1 MQNFD
6 FNEALKAI
14 QSGKPITG
22 SDGVL
27 APLIKQLTEAA
38 LSAEIDSYLEQ
49 NPTGNRRNGYSKKTV
64 KSAVGSFELETPRD
78 RNGEYEPVLVK
89 KHQTKLTPEID
100 NRILSLFSHGMSY
113 GAIKDHIAEIYQLEV
128 SEATIS
134 SITDQLIPQLKA
146 WQSRPLDSVYPFVWL
161 DAIHYKVKDEG
172 RYVNKAVYTLLAL
185 NTEGRKELIGL
196 YCSESP
202 LEHSS
207 RLALGRSDA
216 SLFPCSGANYWL
228 SVLTD
233 LHNRGVQDILIAC
246 VDGLKGFPEAIQAI
260 FPNTEVQLCVIHQ
273 IRNSIRYVASK
284 DQKAFMRD
292 LKPVY
297 KAINKDSA
305 ELALDELDRLWGS
318 KYPAV
323 IASWRDKWHL
333 LSAYFKYP
341 DAVRKPIYTT
351 NAVEAVHR
359 QFRKLTKTKGAFPN
373 ETSLL
378 KLLYVGMLNASEKWT
393 MPINNWGQTMM
404 QLSIHFPGRLDA
416 VMSL

>member
-1 MQNFD
+1 M
-6 FNEALKAI
+6 
-14 QSGKPITG
+14 GR
-22 SDGVL
+22 GVL
-27 APLIKQLTEAA
+27 RKSVQMRYAFIRDNQHIWSIRRLCSTLDVHHSGYYAWLKQPISRTARKRQHLSGLIK
-38 LSAEIDSYLEQ
+38 
-49 NPTGNRRNGYSKKTV
+49 
-64 KSAVGSFELETPRD
+64 
-78 RNGEYEPVLVK
+78 
-89 KHQTKLTPEID
+89 
-100 NRILSLFSHGMSY
+100 
-113 GAIKDHIAEIYQLEV
+113 
-128 SEATIS
+128 
-134 SITDQLIPQLKA
+134 
-146 WQSRPLDSVYPFVWL
+146 
-161 DAIHYKVKDEG
+161 
-172 RYVNKAVYTLLAL
+172 
-185 NTEGRKELIGL
+185 
-196 YCSESP
+196 
-202 LEHSS
+202 
-207 RLALGRSDA
+207 
-216 SLFPCSGANYWL
+216 
-228 SVLTD
+228 
-233 LHNRGVQDILIAC
+233 
-246 VDGLKGFPEAIQAI
+246 
-260 FPNTEVQLCVIHQ
+260 QLCVIHQ
-273 IRNSIRYVASK
+273 IRNSIRYVASR

-297 KAINKDSA
+297 KAVNKDSA

>member
-1 MQNFD
+1 MRYPKPPSVVSQTSLSHS
-6 FNEALKAI
+6 LKHGNQDHSIAFI
-14 QSGKPITG
+14 R
-22 SDGVL
+22 
-27 APLIKQLTEAA
+27 
-38 LSAEIDSYLEQ
+38 LS
-49 NPTGNRRNGYSKKTV
+49 
-64 KSAVGSFELETPRD
+64 
-78 RNGEYEPVLVK
+78 
-89 KHQTKLTPEID
+89 
-100 NRILSLFSHGMSY
+100 
-113 GAIKDHIAEIYQLEV
+113 
-128 SEATIS
+128 
-134 SITDQLIPQLKA
+134 
-146 WQSRPLDSVYPFVWL
+146 VWL

-196 YCSESP
+196 YCSES
-202 LEHSS
+202 E
-207 RLALGRSDA
+207 
-216 SLFPCSGANYWL
+216 GANYWL

-297 KAINKDSA
+297 KAVNKESA
-305 ELALDELDRLWGS
+305 ELALDELDRLWGN

-351 NAVEAVHR
+351 NAVPAVHR

-404 QLSIHFPGRLDA
+404 QLSIHFPGRLDD
-416 VMSL
+416 VINL

>member
-6 FNEALKAI
+6 FNEALKGI
-14 QSGKPITG
+14 QAGKPITG

-38 LSAEIDSYLEQ
+38 LNAEIQSHLEQ
-49 NPTGNRRNGYSKKTV
+49 STTSNRRNGYSKKTV
-64 KSAVGSFELETPRD
+64 KSAAGSFELETPRD

-89 KHQTKLTPEID
+89 KHQTKLTAEID
-100 NRILSLFSHGMSY
+100 SRILSLFSHGMSY
-113 GAIKDHIAEIYQLEV
+113 RDIRHHIAEIYQLEV

-134 SITDQLIPQLKA
+134 SITDELIPQFKA

-172 RYVNKAVYTLLAL
+172 RYVSKAIYTLLAL
-185 NTEGRKELIGL
+185 NTEGKKELIGL
-196 YCSESP
+196 YCSES
-202 LEHSS
+202 E
-207 RLALGRSDA
+207 
-216 SLFPCSGANYWL
+216 GANYWL

-233 LHNRGVQDILIAC
+233 LHSRGVQDILIAC
-246 VDGLKGFPEAIQAI
+246 VDGLKGFPEAINAI

-273 IRNSIRYVASK
+273 IRNSIRYVASR
-284 DQKAFMRD
+284 DQKAFMHD

-297 KAINKDSA
+297 KAVNKESA
-305 ELALDELDRLWGS
+305 ELALDDLEAVWGDQ
-318 KYPAV
+318 YPAL
-323 IASWRDKWHL
+323 IKSWRDKWHL

-341 DAVRKPIYTT
+341 EAVRKPIYTT

-378 KLLYVGMLNASEKWT
+378 KLLYVGMLNASAKWT
-393 MPINNWGQTMM
+393 MPIRNWGQTMM
-404 QLSIHFPGRLDA
+404 QLSIYFPGRLDS
-416 VMSL
+416 MMRL